1 MPKNRIKLSY
11 QYKSKFVFGWTG
23 YELQKGKKKIS
34 LQFVQFHLNIS
45 RLASY
50 SKATYVGILE
60 QQYQKSVF
68 PKYRKKL
75 HQEIKYLLVRLLLL
89 RCPRW
94 LINSANNAK
103 RSRLFLY
110 NHRFNHSRSS
120 TFRIK
125 LFEVVRMPDNL
136 GILTEAALILL
147 FSYPYFA

>member
-1 MPKNRIKLSY
+1 MSYKKERKRLVCSLYSSILILVDWLPTAKLHMY
-11 QYKSKFVFGWTG
+11 IRTIVP
-23 YELQKGKKKIS
+23 KIS
-34 LQFVQFHLNIS
+34 FSKIS
-45 RLASY
+45 
-50 SKATYVGILE
+50 E
-60 QQYQKSVF
+60 
-68 PKYRKKL
+68 KL